1 MQAQDF
7 LERHRPRLL
16 EIANASTTPIPGS
29 TDTAEFLAK
38 VHADFETVDDKPGK
52 RPSLPGEDVFWW
64 CVTILEELAE
74 LRTGV
79 AAKDPYVALMRD
91 QLKSLGGRLAAGEPL
106 PEAFRIHWFDD
117 DGEGAG

>member
-16 EIANASTTPIPGS
+16 EIANASTTPIPCS
-29 TDTAEFLAK
+29 TDTAEFLAR

-74 LRTGV
+74 LRPGV
-79 AAKDPYVALMRD
+79 AAKDPYVAMMRD

-106 PEAFRIHWFDD
+106 PEAFQIHWFDD